1 MKLPIHKDQDFERLV
16 ADFVFILQE
25 VKRTKPWANHT
36 YMVEK
41 FFPTPNYSSTFS
53 NTSVFSKEEINTHHC
68 LFSQLETFV
77 GGFTKE
83 EVDTL
88 FQFLSLRQKPLLLH
102 PPSLPIQVTSSC
114 L

>member
-1 MKLPIHKDQDFERLV
+1 
-16 ADFVFILQE
+16 
-25 VKRTKPWANHT
+25 
-36 YMVEK
+36 MVEK